1 MLRNITGVQK
11 CDITGVQTFLK
22 KFQIMRLRKPKV
34 YTEVSN
40 ETFEEMPNFKEVP
53 NQILRSD
60 LASKA
65 QNQSSKSLRPKY

>member
-1 MLRNITGVQK
+1 
-11 CDITGVQTFLK
+11 
-22 KFQIMRLRKPKV
+22 MRLREPKV
-34 YTEVSN
+34 YAEVSN